1 LATTW
6 KNRLACSR
14 ASGRSPIS
22 SDLVDD
28 QQLVDPDCAVD
39 RRFPAALPLCRLERH
54 HQIGRRGEAHL
65 GPVLGG
71 PIAERNRQMRFA
83 DPGRSSDILPGIRD
97 LRFGFAIRSTRAVA
111 RSSQCSDRSATL
123 ALNTSLSG
131 NSIGH

>member
-28 QQLVDPDCAVD
+28 QQLVDTDCAVD

-54 HQIGRRGEAHL
+54 HRIGRRGEAHL
-65 GPVLGG
+65 VPVLAGDIAAGLRHLGG
-71 PIAERNRQMRFA
+71 ALDE
-83 DPGRSSDILPGIRD
+83 
-97 LRFGFAIRSTRAVA
+97 LRETKHTGHLTAFLGAIR
-111 RSSQCSDRSATL
+111 RSLRSCWA
-123 ALNTSLSG
+123 NG
-131 NSIGH
+131 